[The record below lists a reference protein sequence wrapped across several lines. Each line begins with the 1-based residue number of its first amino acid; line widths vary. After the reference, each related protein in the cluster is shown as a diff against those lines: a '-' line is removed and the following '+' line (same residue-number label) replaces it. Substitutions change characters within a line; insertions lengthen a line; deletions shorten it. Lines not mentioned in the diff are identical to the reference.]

1 MRSGPGSTAAAIRAS
16 CRSGMLVPEH
26 AGWATQYVPALAA
39 PAVPSEAATA
49 VASAA
54 VRAWVLN
61 FEVIAFSSYGV
72 GAAHDQTPGKA
83 DRGIWEPAG
92 VWGCG
97 YHPSCMPRS
106 D

>member
-1 MRSGPGSTAAAIRAS
+1 MRSGPGSTAAAISAS

-39 PAVPSEAATA
+39 PAVPSAAATA
-49 VASAA
+49 LASAA
-54 VRAWVLN
+54 ARAWVLN

-72 GAAHDQTPGKA
+72 GAAHDQAPNAGR
-83 DRGIWEPAG
+83 RGIWEVAG

-97 YHPSCMPRS
+97 
-106 D
+106 